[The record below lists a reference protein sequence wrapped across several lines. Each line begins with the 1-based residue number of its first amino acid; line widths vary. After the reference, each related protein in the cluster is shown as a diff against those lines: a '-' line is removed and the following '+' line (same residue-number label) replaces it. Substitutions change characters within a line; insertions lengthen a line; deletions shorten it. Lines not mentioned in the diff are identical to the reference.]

1 MQDQT
6 CMFFLIFQYSSLEK
20 MQSLYLDCTNRVNSF
35 QTGKLMVSSMNMLNH
50 GDTFYS
56 YENKAIILQKI
67 KCGTYSGLH
76 WLPDATQLQ
85 MTLHSLNF
93 NSDNLNHNLHI
104 AAHGFA
110 GQWRQLMV
118 HTIIILLFQ
127 QRPRDSSWC
136 TRS

>member
-1 MQDQT
+1 
-6 CMFFLIFQYSSLEK
+6 
-20 MQSLYLDCTNRVNSF
+20 
-35 QTGKLMVSSMNMLNH
+35 MVSFMNMLNH

-93 NSDNLNHNLHI
+93 DSDNLNYYLHI

-127 QRPRDSSWC
+127 QCPSN
-136 TRS
+136 

>member
-1 MQDQT
+1 
-6 CMFFLIFQYSSLEK
+6 
-20 MQSLYLDCTNRVNSF
+20 
-35 QTGKLMVSSMNMLNH
+35 MVSFMNMLNH
-50 GDTFYS
+50 GETHFIVIYS
-56 YENKAIILQKI
+56 YENKALLQKI

-93 NSDNLNHNLHI
+93 DSDNLNYYLHI

-127 QRPRDSSWC
+127 QCPSN
-136 TRS
+136 